1 MNDSPPYEIPE
12 QTEELR
18 ELHRVAVR
26 EFGPAYTAVIDE
38 RRQCFEDRRFCDVAG
53 AAWEG
58 SLSEQY
64 ENKPKFEVNKG
75 SRAVQRII
83 GEFRKNE
90 VEITFEPKSETSSDK
105 LADAV
110 SGIYRAD
117 VKYSRAQEAFNNAFD
132 EAVKGGIGAWKQCN
146 EYVDEGDPD
155 NDEQR
160 ICFYPIYDA
169 DLCVFPD
176 LNAKRADKSD
186 ARRFWVICEIS
197 HDEYKRRYGGNPS
210 AWDLGEI
217 AQYGYE
223 WRSKDTVTICEY
235 FTIEEITDA
244 LYIYEGPTGEDE
256 RFYKS
261 EIEKDDL
268 DEKFADLKARGFK
281 LVKKRNVKTNKVRML
296 ILSGA
301 EVLEDCGH
309 IAGSKIPI
317 VMVYGQRSVV
327 DGIERAQGHIRCAK
341 DSMRLKNM
349 NISKIA
355 EIASYSSVQKPI
367 FAAEQILPHMEMWQ
381 QDNVVNNAFLLAEPL
396 RDAGGNIIATGPLQ
410 YTQPPQI
417 PPAIAALHAA
427 NEQDIQEILGQP
439 QSAET
444 LAPNASGVA
453 VGMVQDRLD
462 SQTFIY
468 LSNYAE
474 AQKYAA
480 DVWLSQ
486 AKDVYTEDGRKLKV
500 VDSQGKV
507 STIEISSMTADNG
520 VLEKENDLSRA
531 EFDVSSKLI
540 PASNSR
546 RNNVVRT
553 LESVYAV
560 TRDPADQAVLL
571 SSIMMN
577 IEGEGLSDLREYY
590 RKKLVRTGVI
600 EPTEED
606 KKEMQAE
613 AEAQRPDANQIYLQA
628 EAEKSRTASDLNKA
642 KTILTMEQA
651 NKTAAEVD
659 GSHIDNTNKLLEQL
673 NPPQEQPQQQ
683 VLPQQ

>member
-1 MNDSPPYEIPE
+1 M
-12 QTEELR
+12 LK
-18 ELHRVAVR
+18 ELHREAVR
-26 EFGPAYTAVIDE
+26 EFGNAYTAVIDE

-58 SLSEQY
+58 SLAEQY

-90 VEITFEPKSETSSDK
+90 VEITFEPKSEISSDK
-105 LADAV
+105 LADAI

-117 VKYSRAQEAFNNAFD
+117 IKYSRAQEAFNNAFD

-160 ICFYPIYDA
+160 LAFYPIYDA
-169 DLCVFPD
+169 DLCVFHD
-176 LNAKRADKSD
+176 LNSRRADKSD
-186 ARRFWVICEIS
+186 ARKAWIICKIS
-197 HDEYKRRYGGNPS
+197 HDEYKRRYGGDPKGWN
-210 AWDLGEI
+210 LGEI
-217 AQYGYE
+217 APNGYD
-223 WRSKDTVTICEY
+223 WRSSDEVTICEY
-235 FTIEEITDA
+235 YRIEEVTDY
-244 LYIYEGPTGEDE
+244 LYVFKGLTGEEE

-261 EIEKDDL
+261 EVEKDDL
-268 DEKFADLKARGFK
+268 QEKLDDLKARGFS
-281 LVKKRNVKTNKVRML
+281 LEKKRQVKTDRVRQC
-296 ILSGA
+296 ILSGV

-317 VMVYGQRSVV
+317 IMVYAQRSVV
-327 DGIERAQGHIRCAK
+327 DGIERASGHIRCAK

-355 EIASYSSVQKPI
+355 EIASYSSIQKPI
-367 FAAEQILPHMEMWQ
+367 FAAEQILAHQEMWQ
-381 QDNVVNNAFLLAEPL
+381 TDNIVNNAFLLAEPIK
-396 RDAGGNIIATGPLQ
+396 DQSGNIVATGPLA

-417 PPAIAALHAA
+417 PPAIAALHSA

-444 LAPNASGVA
+444 LPANASGVA
-453 VGMVQDRLD
+453 VGMVQERLD

-474 AQKYAA
+474 AMKYSA

-486 AKDVYTEDGRKLKV
+486 AKDVYTEDGRMLKV
-500 VDSQGKV
+500 VDAQGQV
-507 STIEISSMTADNG
+507 STIEINRPTADDG
-520 VLEKENDLSRA
+520 IAEKSNDLSRA
-531 EFDVSSKLI
+531 EFDVSAKLI
-540 PASNSR
+540 PAANSR
-546 RNNVVRT
+546 RNSVVRT

-560 TRDPADQAVLL
+560 TQDPADQAVLL

-590 RKKLVRTGVI
+590 RKKLVRTGVLP
-600 EPTEED
+600 PTEQD
-606 KKEMQAE
+606 KKEMQDEQA
-613 AEAQRPDANQIYLQA
+613 ARQPDANQLFLQA
-628 EAEKSRTASDLNKA
+628 EAEKSAAAAELNRA
-642 KTILTMEQA
+642 KTQQTYADTQQTLVETEKTRMEI
-651 NKTAAEVD
+651 E
-659 GSHIDNTNKLLEQL
+659 GGHIDNTNKLIDQL
-673 NPPQEQPQQQ
+673 GAAQ
-683 VLPQQ
+683 